1 MQELV
6 KPKEKTKERIQF
18 LWSLNARGV
27 APTRAVEALRERDGL
42 SETRA
47 WEIWREAKN
56 LWAEEKPIEK
66 SLAVS
71 IVWHQGQ
78 DHLLRIL
85 QKLQENPNAI
95 QWYKAVTAQLSTLA
109 DIAKACGPEVLDL
122 NINANLSS
130 HRTQDVNM
138 TFRIEKILSELP
150 EDEQRIAA
158 RILAQLAGLDPNA
171 ESGANR
177 NSLLAPEIPE
187 RMDETPSP
195 GDSVNRI
202 SQASSSNS

>member
-1 MQELV
+1 MEPAV

-27 APTRAVEALRERDGL
+27 SPTRAVEALRERDGL

-47 WEIWREAKN
+47 WEIWREAKA

-71 IVWHQGQ
+71 VVWHQGQ
-78 DHLLRIL
+78 DHLLRML
-85 QKLQENPNAI
+85 QKLQENPNQI
-95 QWYKAVTAQLSTLA
+95 QWYKAITAQLSTLS

-122 NINANLSS
+122 NIKANLST
-130 HRTQDVNM
+130 HRTHDVNM

-171 ESGANR
+171 DASVNR
-177 NSLLAPEIPE
+177 NALPAPEISE
-187 RMDETPSP
+187 RVGEVETT

-202 SQASSSNS
+202 AQAASSNS